1 MTGLRR
7 MLLIAGVWAVAA
19 IPGWGQA
26 APATVPDLSG
36 MWAHPSLPGMEP
48 LASGPTSL
56 VNLSR
61 RRWSQQSAGS
71 WSAIITIRF

>member
-61 RRWSQQSAGS
+61 RNGRSNQLQLVGDYHNP
-71 WSAIITIRF
+71 I